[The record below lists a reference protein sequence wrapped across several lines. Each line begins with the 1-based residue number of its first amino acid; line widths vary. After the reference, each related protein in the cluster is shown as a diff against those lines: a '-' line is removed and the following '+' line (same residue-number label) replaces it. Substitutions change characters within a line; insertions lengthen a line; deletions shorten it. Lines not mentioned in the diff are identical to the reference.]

1 MAYKILYF
9 LPGGQDSIGVIPGSY
24 KKQSIAI
31 KTLVSWNELVPE
43 PINSCLILGARKYV
57 VILQLRVQQPLAVVV
72 TLLLRHHSACSSILL
87 KKICSCRG
95 TFCFFKTKTTWQD
108 FIARIIIPQQ
118 FGRAN

>member
-31 KTLVSWNELVPE
+31 KSLVSWNELVPE

-57 VILQLRVQQPLAVVV
+57 VILQLRVSISSGCHFIITSSVC
-72 TLLLRHHSACSSILL
+72 LLQYTIKENL
-87 KKICSCRG
+87 
-95 TFCFFKTKTTWQD
+95 
-108 FIARIIIPQQ
+108 
-118 FGRAN
+118 